1 MRQSSQRSALLK
13 IGTAALVFFTGTWEL
28 CLPHH
33 PFSPSVTQAGAPDPA
48 TDTATDDPT
57 CDEMSIQTARF
68 LQARNVSAKSATMPG
83 EAAFGGDI
91 PPVRTVEDPYPTL
104 NGIAVDPENDRVVM
118 SDFNRGTLLSYN
130 RTAGSKSP
138 NVITSAESQ
147 LRGPATAMMFVAGVA
162 LDPADHEIF
171 TVDNDIGDRMMS
183 FPYDAEGN
191 VKPKR
196 LLSVP
201 HGSWGLSYD
210 KARDQVVV
218 SVEHINTVVV
228 YRREAFGG
236 EKPVRTL
243 HGEKTG
249 LADPHG
255 VAVDDLNNEMFVVN
269 HGNWAPVD
277 QKEAAQNG
285 DWEGGHFQLPSVNA
299 YTVEAQDNTAPLRS
313 IQGSQ
318 TRLNWPMGVSLDIGH
333 NEIAVANY
341 GNDSILIYR
350 RTDTGNVAPV
360 RAIHGAR
367 TGLSRPMGVAF
378 DTRNNEIWVTNSND
392 HTSLVFS
399 RTASGNVAPLR
410 TLRSAATSSPVVG
423 FGNPG
428 ALAYDTKRDEII
440 VPNCVSDPSIMIF
453 SKLAD
458 GDTGP
463 IRVIEGQRT
472 KLSRTMHGVV
482 YDAIHDE
489 IIVPVN
495 MAGAVLVFRGDT
507 TGEEPPIRMIQGPHT
522 QILHDETLTLDPVN
536 DEIVVGETSGKQILV
551 FPRTAN
557 GDVTPLRVIRGA
569 KTGLTTIRGLAVD
582 TKRNL
587 IIAASSDDSAKTTTG
602 LFIFNRTD
610 NGNVAPRS
618 VIAGPKSGI
627 LRVRQVE
634 VDSETGKLYLA
645 VKNNIDAYDI
655 DAAKP
660 SPWNP
665 KTPGFIGVW
674 DDTDNGDVPPRG
686 ILGGLATGL
695 VWPAGIALN
704 YKDREVYVID
714 SVTNGMFAYFM
725 PEFFSK
731 GELQGKQTPSSS
743 LHASN

>member
-1 MRQSSQRSALLK
+1 MKRPSKRWANWV
-13 IGTAALVFFTGTWEL
+13 IGGAALVLFAGTSDL
-28 CLPHH
+28 FLPRHL
-33 PFSPSVTQAGAPDPA
+33 FSPSVAQASA
-48 TDTATDDPT
+48 TATTDSTIDDPV
-57 CDEMSIQTARF
+57 CDEMAMQTAKF
-68 LQARNVSAKSATMPG
+68 LEARNVALTPATLPG
-83 EAAFGGDI
+83 ETAAGGDI

-104 NGIAVDPENDRVVM
+104 HSVAVDPDNNRVVM
-118 SDFNRGTLLSYN
+118 SDFNRGTLLFYE

-138 NVITSAESQ
+138 SAITTAAAQ
-147 LRGPATAMMFVAGVA
+147 VRGPATGMMFVAGVA
-162 LDPADHEIF
+162 LDPADREAF
-171 TVDNDIGDRMMS
+171 TVDNDIGDRLVTY
-183 FPYDAEGN
+183 PYDAEGN
-191 VKPKR
+191 IKPKR
-196 LLSVP
+196 VLTVP

-210 KARDQVVV
+210 KARDQIVV
-218 SVEHINTVVV
+218 SVEHPNTVVV
-228 YRREAFGG
+228 FRREAAGE

-255 VAVDDLNNEMFVVN
+255 IAVDDVNNEITVVN

-285 DWEGGHFQLPSVNA
+285 EWKGGHFQLPSVN
-299 YTVEAQDNTAPLRS
+299 TFPVEANGNTPPTRI
-313 IQGSQ
+313 IQGAQ
-318 TRLNWPMGVSLDIGH
+318 TQLNWPMGISLDPSH
-333 NEIAVANY
+333 NEIAIANY

-350 RTDTGNVAPV
+350 RTDSGDVAPV
-360 RAIHGAR
+360 RVIHGSK

-378 DTRNNEIWVTNSND
+378 DTKNDELWVTNSHD
-392 HTSLVFS
+392 HSSLVFS
-399 RTASGNVAPLR
+399 RTASGNAAPLR
-410 TLRSAATSSPVVG
+410 VLRGASTESPVVG

-428 ALAYDTKRDEII
+428 ALAYDSKRSEII

-453 SKLAD
+453 SKMAD

-472 KLSRTMHGVV
+472 KLSRTMHGIV

-495 MAGAVLVFRGDT
+495 MAGAVLVFRGDAK
-507 TGEEPPIRMIQGPHT
+507 GEEPPLRTIQGPHT
-522 QILHDETLTLDPVN
+522 QILHDETLALDPVN
-536 DEIVVGETSGKQILV
+536 DEILVGETSGKQILV
-551 FPRTAN
+551 FPRMAN
-557 GDVTPLRVIRGA
+557 GDVMPLRIIRGS

-587 IIAASSDDSAKTTTG
+587 IIAASSDDSAQVTTG

-610 NGNVAPRS
+610 NGDVAPRY

-634 VDSETGKLYLA
+634 VDSDTGKLFMA
-645 VKNNIDAYDI
+645 VKNNIDAYNFN
-655 DAAKP
+655 APKP

-665 KTPGFIGVW
+665 ETPGFVGVW
-674 DDTDNGDVPPRG
+674 NDTDNGDVPPRA

-704 YKDREVYVID
+704 YQDREVYVID
-714 SVTNGMFAYFM
+714 SVTNAMFAYFM
-725 PEFFSK
+725 PEFFPRPALEGRRK
-731 GELQGKQTPSSS
+731 TQPAEFAYKQ
-743 LHASN
+743 